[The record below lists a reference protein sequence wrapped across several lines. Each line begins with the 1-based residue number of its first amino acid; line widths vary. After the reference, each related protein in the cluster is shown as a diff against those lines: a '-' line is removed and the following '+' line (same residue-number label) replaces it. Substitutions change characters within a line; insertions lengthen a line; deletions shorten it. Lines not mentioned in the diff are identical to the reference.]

1 MVGSFGWADAALS
14 AASVVGVAVGGIV
27 LALRDGARFDR
38 KRDEERER
46 LLGQVHRIGQV
57 GQPGG
62 DEVADEV
69 ADEDGAGDEVGD
81 ERPKYTDVGGSRPV
95 VRRPAGR
102 LGDRRDDFTPLLVEY
117 YAYGLTQARSS
128 FATSQRFAG
137 FGATILLLGV
147 GLAVWKAEST
157 GDLYLGIVTS
167 SVGAVVTLI
176 GQLFHRRA
184 DLALRHMAEQT
195 ASLRDD
201 RRAAETTQ
209 QAIGLLAEVAD
220 PALRAR
226 LQAGLIMK
234 LSGAELPPSEGGR

>member
-1 MVGSFGWADAALS
+1 M
-14 AASVVGVAVGGIV
+14 
-27 LALRDGARFDR
+27 
-38 KRDEERER
+38 
-46 LLGQVHRIGQV
+46 
-57 GQPGG
+57 G
-62 DEVADEV
+62 DEDH
-69 ADEDGAGDEVGD
+69 
-81 ERPKYTDVGGSRPV
+81 PKYVDVGRSRPRR
-95 VRRPAGR
+95 VRVAR
-102 LGDRRDDFTPLLVEY
+102 LGDGRDDFTPLLVEY

-167 SVGAVVTLI
+167 SVGVVVTLI

-184 DLALRHMAEQT
+184 DIALRHMSQQT
-195 ASLRDD
+195 VSLRDD

-220 PALRAR
+220 PVMRAR

-234 LSGAELPPSEGGR
+234 LSGAELPPSGG